1 MKLTIYLKSYALLAL
16 CIVCGFAAG
25 FLNGLVGTGA
35 GIIFL
40 ILFRVFGGEISK
52 DTFAFSMA
60 CVIPLSAFSLF
71 TYRMPANFSAAALTG
86 AFLTAAIGGICGAF
100 LQQKLKIS
108 VLKKIFAILVI
119 YSGINMI
126 LK

>member
-1 MKLTIYLKSYALLAL
+1 MKVTLSSKAVFLLLL
-16 CIVCGFAAG
+16 CVVCGFLAG

-35 GIIFL
+35 GIVFL
-40 ILFRVFGGEISK
+40 LLSRILEGELSK

-60 CVIPLSAFSLF
+60 CVIPISTFSLF
-71 TYRMPANFSAAALTG
+71 TYRMPETFSLQTLFVTLG
-86 AFLTAAIGGICGAF
+86 ISVGGGICGAL
-100 LQQKLKIS
+100 LQQKMKIDT
-108 VLKKIFAILVI
+108 LKKIFALLVI

>member
-1 MKLTIYLKSYALLAL
+1 MKLTISLKACALLAL

-35 GIIFL
+35 GIVFL
-40 ILFRVFGGEISK
+40 ILFRIFGGEISK

-71 TYRMPANFSAAALTG
+71 TYRMPADFSTMTLIVT
-86 AFLTAAIGGICGAF
+86 FLTAAIGGTCGAF
-100 LQQKLKIS
+100 LQQKLKIGL
-108 VLKKIFAILVI
+108 LKKIFAVLVI

>member
-1 MKLTIYLKSYALLAL
+1 MKMTISLKTWLFFAVSLTM
-16 CIVCGFAAG
+16 GMAAG
-25 FLNGLVGTGA
+25 FLNGLTGTGA

-40 ILFRVFGGEISK
+40 LLFRLTGGEISK
-52 DTFAFSMA
+52 DTFAFSMS

-71 TYRMPANFSAAALTG
+71 TYRPPEPFSFATFAVTLLTG
-86 AFLTAAIGGICGAF
+86 AVGGVAGAF
-100 LQQKLKIS
+100 LQQKLKIGI
-108 VLKKIFAILVI
+108 LKKVFAALVI

>member
-1 MKLTIYLKSYALLAL
+1 MKLTIFLKSYALLAL
-16 CIVCGFAAG
+16 CMICGFTAG

-35 GIIFL
+35 GIVFL
-40 ILFRVFGGEISK
+40 ILFRIFGGEISK

-71 TYRMPANFSAAALTG
+71 TYRLPEDFSSVTLIGTL
-86 AFLTAAIGGICGAF
+86 LTAAAGGICGAF
-100 LQQKLKIS
+100 LQQKLKIG